1 MKLQFLETTYSVCQL
16 AAHMSVPDWAS
27 SYMAVIRTDD
37 ELTII
42 TETDAVP
49 ETVKA
54 EHNFACFRVTGKLEF
69 DVIGVIAEISRVL
82 AESEI
87 PILSVSTY
95 NTDYFLIAN
104 DNLDSARL
112 SLSRAGFEIL
122 N

>member
-1 MKLQFLETTYSVCQL
+1 
-16 AAHMSVPDWAS
+16 
-27 SYMAVIRTDD
+27 MAVIRTDD

-42 TETDAVP
+42 TATDAVP

>member
-1 MKLQFLETTYSVCQL
+1 MQLQFLETTYSVCQL
-16 AAHMSVPDWAS
+16 DAQASVPSWAN

-42 TETDAVP
+42 TATDMVP
-49 ETVKA
+49 DTVKA
-54 EHNFACFRVTGKLEF
+54 EHDFACFRVMGKLEF
-69 DVIGVIAEISRVL
+69 DVIGVIAAISKIL

-104 DNLDSARL
+104 ANLVSARL
-112 SLSRAGFEIL
+112 SLSRAGYEIL

>member
-1 MKLQFLETTYSVCQL
+1 MQLQFLETTYSVCQL
-16 AAHMSVPDWAS
+16 DAQASVPSWAN

-42 TETDAVP
+42 TATDMVP
-49 ETVKA
+49 DTVTA
-54 EHNFACFRVTGKLEF
+54 EHDFACFRVMGKLEF
-69 DVIGVIAEISRVL
+69 DVIGVIAAISKIL

-104 DNLDSARL
+104 ANLVSARL
-112 SLSRAGFEIL
+112 SLSRAGYEIL

>member
-42 TETDAVP
+42 TATDLVP
-49 ETVKA
+49 EAVKA
-54 EHNFACFRVTGKLEF
+54 EHDFACFRVTGKLEF
-69 DVIGVIAEISRVL
+69 DVIGVIAAISRVL

-104 DNLDSARL
+104 DNLDLARL
-112 SLSRAGFEIL
+112 SLSQAGFKIL

>member
-1 MKLQFLETTYSVCQL
+1 MQLQFLETTYSVCQL
-16 AAHMSVPDWAS
+16 DAQASVPSWAN

-42 TETDAVP
+42 TATDMVP
-49 ETVKA
+49 DTVKA
-54 EHNFACFRVTGKLEF
+54 EHDFACFRVTGKLEF
-69 DVIGVIAEISRVL
+69 DVIGVIAAISKIL

-104 DNLDSARL
+104 TNLVAARL
-112 SLSRAGFEIL
+112 SLSRAGYKIL

>member
-1 MKLQFLETTYSVCQL
+1 MQLQFLETTYSVCQL
-16 AAHMSVPDWAS
+16 DAQASVPSWAN

-42 TETDAVP
+42 TATDMVP
-49 ETVKA
+49 DTVKA
-54 EHNFACFRVTGKLEF
+54 EHDFVCFRVMGKLEF
-69 DVIGVIAEISRVL
+69 DVIGVIAAISKIL

-104 DNLDSARL
+104 ANLVSARL
-112 SLSRAGFEIL
+112 SLSRAGYEIL

>member
-16 AAHMSVPDWAS
+16 PAKTTIPDWAS
-27 SYMAVIRTDD
+27 TYMAVIRTDD

-42 TETDAVP
+42 TATDTVP

-54 EHNFACFRVTGKLEF
+54 EHGFACFRVTGNLAF
-69 DVIGVIAEISRVL
+69 DVIGVIAAISRVL

-104 DNLDSARL
+104 ANLDLARL
-112 SLSRAGFEIL
+112 SLHRAGYEIL

>member
-16 AAHMSVPDWAS
+16 AANTSIPDWAN

-37 ELTII
+37 ETTII
-42 TETDAVP
+42 TATDAVP
-49 ETVKA
+49 KTVKA
-54 EHNFACFRVTGKLEF
+54 EHDFACFRVTGKLEF
-69 DVIGVIAEISRVL
+69 DVIGVIAAISQIL
-82 AESEI
+82 AEAEI

-104 DNLDSARL
+104 ANLDLARL
-112 SLSRAGFEIL
+112 SLRRAGYEIL

>member
-1 MKLQFLETTYSVCQL
+1 MQLQFLETTYSVCQL
-16 AAHMSVPDWAS
+16 DAQASVPSWAN

-42 TETDAVP
+42 TATDMVP
-49 ETVKA
+49 DTVKA
-54 EHNFACFRVTGKLEF
+54 EHDFACFRVTGRLEF
-69 DVIGVIAEISRVL
+69 DVIGVIAAISKIL

-104 DNLDSARL
+104 TNLVAARL
-112 SLSRAGFEIL
+112 SLSRAGYKIL

>member
-16 AAHMSVPDWAS
+16 AAHASVPEWAS
-27 SYMAVIRTDD
+27 SSMAVIRTDD

-42 TETDAVP
+42 TATNLVP

-54 EHNFACFRVTGKLEF
+54 EHDFSCFRVTGKLEF
-69 DVIGVIAEISRVL
+69 DVIGVIAAISRVL

-104 DNLDSARL
+104 AKVDSARL
-112 SLSRAGFEIL
+112 SLCRAGYEIL

>member
-1 MKLQFLETTYSVCQL
+1 MQLQFLETTYSVCQL
-16 AAHMSVPDWAS
+16 DAQASVPSWAN

-42 TETDAVP
+42 TATNMVP
-49 ETVKA
+49 DTVKA
-54 EHNFACFRVTGKLEF
+54 EHDFACFRVTGRLEF
-69 DVIGVIAEISRVL
+69 DVIGVIAAISKIL

-104 DNLDSARL
+104 TNLVAARL
-112 SLSRAGFEIL
+112 SLSRAGYKIL

>member
-1 MKLQFLETTYSVCQL
+1 MQLQFFETTYSVCQL
-16 AAHMSVPDWAS
+16 DAQASVPSWAN

-42 TETDAVP
+42 TATDMVP
-49 ETVKA
+49 DTVKA
-54 EHNFACFRVTGKLEF
+54 EHDFACFRVTGKLEF
-69 DVIGVIAEISRVL
+69 DVIGVIAAISKIL

-104 DNLDSARL
+104 ANLVSARL
-112 SLSRAGFEIL
+112 SLSRAGYEIL

>member
-16 AAHMSVPDWAS
+16 AAHMSVPAWAS

-42 TETDAVP
+42 TATDAVP

>member
-42 TETDAVP
+42 TATDAVP

-69 DVIGVIAEISRVL
+69 DVIGVIAAISQVL

-104 DNLDSARL
+104 ANLDLARL
-112 SLSRAGFEIL
+112 SLRRAGYEIL